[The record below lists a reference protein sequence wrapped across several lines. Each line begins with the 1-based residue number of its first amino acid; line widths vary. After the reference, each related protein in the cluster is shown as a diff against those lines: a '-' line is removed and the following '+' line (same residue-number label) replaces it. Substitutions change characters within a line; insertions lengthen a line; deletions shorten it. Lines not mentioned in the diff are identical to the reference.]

1 MRLVILILCAL
12 IAAGVFAVMLFAIWR
27 SHHRASPAAS
37 SRQSLAMELVWA
49 AIPCLMIV
57 AAAFPAVIVI
67 AAGSAGDSRAL
78 FGKWL
83 NAESR
88 RREVRSAPSNV
99 PGAPT
104 GRLQKGGVS

>member
-1 MRLVILILCAL
+1 MRLVILMLCAL
-12 IAAGVFAVMLFAIWR
+12 IAAGVFSLMLFAIWR
-27 SHHRASPAAS
+27 SHRRASPAAS

-57 AAAFPAVIVI
+57 AAAFPAAIAI

-83 NAESR
+83 SAASR
-88 RREVRSAPSNV
+88 AREVRSAPSNV
-99 PGAPT
+99 PGVHT

>member
-1 MRLVILILCAL
+1 MRLIILILCAL
-12 IAAGVFAVMLFAIWR
+12 IAAGVFAVMFFAIWR
-27 SHHRASPAAS
+27 SHPRASPAAS
-37 SRQSLAMELVWA
+37 SRRSLAMELVWA

-83 NAESR
+83 SR
-88 RREVRSAPSNV
+88 AREVRSAPSNV
-99 PGAPT
+99 PRVPT